1 VTETD
6 HDVDPDGPG
15 RVLGIDPGERRV
27 GVALSDPGRVIASP
41 LEVIDRRRMDVAER
55 VADLCG
61 EYDVT
66 TIVVGLPVSLGGT
79 EGPAAERARELG
91 SQVTA
96 SIGHDVVYWDER
108 FTTVTAEA
116 SLLEAGMRRDRRR
129 ERRDM
134 VAAAVIL
141 QSYLDHHARSA

>member
-1 VTETD
+1 VTETE
-6 HDVDPDGPG
+6 HDNAPDRVG

-27 GVALSDPGRVIASP
+27 GIALSDPGWVIASP
-41 LEVIDRRRMDVAER
+41 LEVIDRRRTDVVARVAE
-55 VADLCG
+55 LCR
-61 EYDVT
+61 EHDVT
-66 TIVVGLPVSLGGT
+66 TVIIGLPVGLAGT
-79 EGPAAERARELG
+79 EGVAAERARELG
-91 SQVTA
+91 RQVTA

-116 SLLEAGMRRDRRR
+116 SLLEAGMRRDQRR